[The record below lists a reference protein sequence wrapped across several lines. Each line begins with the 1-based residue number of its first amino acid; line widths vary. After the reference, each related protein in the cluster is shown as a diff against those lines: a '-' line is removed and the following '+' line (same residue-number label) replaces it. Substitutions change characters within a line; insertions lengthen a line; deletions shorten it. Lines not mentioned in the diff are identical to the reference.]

1 MPRKPRMEVADGI
14 HHVWARGN
22 DRQLIY
28 WDDEDCRLYLEL
40 LGTQVVRKG
49 WRFFAYCL
57 MGNHL
62 HLLLQTP
69 DPNLSKGMQRLHSEY
84 ALLFNRRHRKVG
96 HVFQGR
102 FGSKRL
108 RTEAHLWTTAAYIA
122 ANPVE
127 AGMCATPEAW
137 PWASHRMAATA
148 GPAPLWLDS
157 ARLFELFESMGG
169 DPQERYCELVRDRCA
184 ARAWVAEEAAGAGAA
199 AA

>member
-40 LGTQVVRKG
+40 LGAQVVRKG

-102 FGSKRL
+102 FGSKVMRDDD
-108 RTEAHLWTTAAYIA
+108 HLWTTARYILR
-122 ANPVE
+122 NPVD
-127 AGMCATPEAW
+127 AGLCKAAEEW
-137 PWASHRMAATA
+137 RWSSHR
-148 GPAPLWLDS
+148 GVLEESAPVWLD
-157 ARLFELFESMGG
+157 RPRFLERFGTTGG
-169 DPQERYCELVRDRCA
+169 DPDTVY
-184 ARAWVAEEAAGAGAA
+184 RALIDG
-199 AA
+199 